1 MDHAIYPPPL
11 GGMIPAMTTLAEPPI
26 WSLLTL
32 PSLEALLSRDGSMP
46 AAITF
51 AHALDEVSVA
61 EAPLLALTRLMIERA
76 QALGGLTLT
85 ATGSLSRADVRAFF
99 DEMTWPGYDKAN
111 VLVMNKVLNEA
122 DVMPVEITRR
132 IAQDVKLLRKREKRL
147 LASKSGTM
155 LIREDQAGALFR
167 QLFVTTFWDVNL
179 AYFDRV
185 PLEAWPQNHIGIVL
199 WCLSVAGHEWFK
211 AEDLIRTCTV
221 WDGTLDEGPVDFAG
235 FAFESR
241 VLRPLTW
248 FGLMETRLEGDAD
261 VPEWRRARQYRK
273 SELFDRALRFEVQM
287 NKPSGVSH

>member
-1 MDHAIYPPPL
+1 M
-11 GGMIPAMTTLAEPPI
+11 PAMITLAELPI
-26 WSLLTL
+26 WTLLTR

-46 AAITF
+46 AAIAF
-51 AHALDEVSVA
+51 APDLDDVSVA
-61 EAPLLALTRLMIERA
+61 EAPLLALTRLMIQRA

-85 ATGSLSRADVRAFF
+85 TTGALSRADVRAFF
-99 DEMTWPGYDKAN
+99 DEMIWPGYDKAN

-132 IAQDVKLLRKREKRL
+132 IAQDIKLLRKREKRL
-147 LASKSGTM
+147 LASKAGTM
-155 LIREDQAGALFR
+155 LLREDQAAALFR
-167 QLFVTTFWDVNL
+167 QLFATTLWEVNL

-211 AEDLIRTCTV
+211 SEDLLRTCTA
-221 WDGTLDEGPVDFAG
+221 WDGTLDEGPADFAG

-248 FGLMETRLEGDAD
+248 FGLMETRLEGEDH
-261 VPEWRRARQYRK
+261 VPDWRRARQYRK
-273 SELFDRALRFEVQM
+273 SELFDRALRFEVQIT
-287 NKPSGVSH
+287 KPFGAAH

>member
-1 MDHAIYPPPL
+1 
-11 GGMIPAMTTLAEPPI
+11 MTTLAELPI
-26 WSLLTL
+26 WTLLTR

-46 AAITF
+46 EAIKIAADL
-51 AHALDEVSVA
+51 HDVSVA
-61 EAPLLALTRLMIERA
+61 DAPLLALTRLMIQRA
-76 QALGGLTLT
+76 QALDGLTLT
-85 ATGSLSRADVRAFF
+85 ATGALSRIDVRAFF

-111 VLVMNKVLNEA
+111 VLVMNKALNEA

-132 IAQDVKLLRKREKRL
+132 IAQDLKLLRKRERRL
-147 LASKSGTM
+147 LASKAGTM
-155 LIREDQAGALFR
+155 LVRENQAAALFR
-167 QLFVTTFWDVNL
+167 QLFATTFWEINL

-221 WDGTLDEGPVDFAG
+221 WDDTLDEGPLDFAG

-248 FGLMETRLEGDAD
+248 FGLMETRLEGEDD
-261 VPEWRRARQYRK
+261 VPDWRRARQYRK
-273 SELFDRALRFEVQM
+273 TALFDRALRFEVQM
-287 NKPSGVSH
+287 NNPSGVSH